1 MKHTHLIVI
10 AILFFF
16 VAQRSLYAH
25 GGYVTTFHGAGFNPA
40 YSVNP
45 QHSDYAL
52 NLAYRKGFFSYVS
65 LYWHAEAGR
74 LMKSKNWYGQIGA
87 DAMILFLGFQF
98 GGMWIRQPQMRNNN
112 AWGGYLG
119 LSGGIPVHDHAGFFV
134 SSGRNFMFN
143 RRDNFYFRAGIY
155 FGKAETR

>member
-1 MKHTHLIVI
+1 MKKLSFVLVI
-10 AILFFF
+10 SLSICALPN
-16 VAQRSLYAH
+16 SLYAH

-40 YSVNP
+40 YIVNP

-52 NLAYRKGFFSYVS
+52 NMAYRKGFFSFIS

-98 GGMWIRQPQMRNNN
+98 GGTWIRQPQMKNNN

-119 LSGGIPVHDHAGFFV
+119 LSAGIPVHDHAGFFV

-143 RRDNFYFRAGIY
+143 RRDDFYFRAGLY
-155 FGKAETR
+155 FGKSETR